1 MIYEQ
6 ALKEK
11 KKLEQRIKLLK
22 QQIQKLPDGKI
33 FCTHFGKYTKWYQ
46 TDGKTQIYI
55 PKKERRLAEELALK
69 KYLSLQLKNL
79 QQEKLAIE
87 YYLRH
92 HDTKA
97 EQAEKALYNTP
108 AYRELLSPNFKPIAQ
123 KLFEWQTAQYEKNNN
138 HPENLIHETVS
149 GIYVRSKSEEMID
162 MVLCKNQIP
171 FRYECK
177 LKLGDISLYPD
188 FTIRHPKTGE
198 TYYWEHFGLMDDTNY
213 SRNAFSKL
221 QHYASNGIIP
231 SIQLITTFETKN
243 HPLTINNVEEIVNQ
257 YFL

>member
-6 ALKEK
+6 MLKEK
-11 KKLEQRIKLLK
+11 KKIEEQINLLESQVN
-22 QQIQKLPDGKI
+22 QLPDGKI

-55 PKKERRLAEELALK
+55 PKKERHLAEQLALK

-97 EQAEKALYNTP
+97 EQAENSFHNTP
-108 AYRELLSPNFKPIAQ
+108 AYRELLSPYFKPISQ
-123 KLFEWQTAQYEKNNN
+123 ELFEWQNTQYETNDK
-138 HPENLIHETVS
+138 HPENLVHETVS

-162 MVLCKNQIP
+162 MVLYKNKIP
-171 FRYECK
+171 FRYECR
-177 LKLGDISLYPD
+177 LKLGDLSLYPD

-198 TYYWEHFGLMDDTNY
+198 TYYWEHFGLMDDANY
-213 SRNAFSKL
+213 SKNAFSKL
-221 QHYASNGIIP
+221 QHYTSNGIIP
-231 SIQLITTFETKN
+231 SIQLITTYETKN
-243 HPLTINNVEEIVNQ
+243 NPLTINNVEEIVNH

>member
-1 MIYEQ
+1 MAYEQ
-6 ALKEK
+6 MLKEK
-11 KKLEQRIKLLK
+11 KKLEQKIDLLQ
-22 QQIQKLPDGKI
+22 QQIKQLPEGKL
-33 FCTHFGKYTKWYQ
+33 FCTHNGKYTKWYQ
-46 TDGKTQIYI
+46 SDGKTQIYI
-55 PKKERRLAEELALK
+55 PKKERHLAEQLALK

-97 EQAEKALYNTP
+97 EQAEKSLYNTP
-108 AYRELLSPNFKPIAQ
+108 AYRELLSPYMKPTSEE
-123 KLFEWQTAQYEKNNN
+123 LCEWGNLHYDKNDN
-138 HPENLIHETVS
+138 HPENLVHKTVS

-162 MVLCKNQIP
+162 MVLYKNKIP
-171 FRYECK
+171 FRYECG
-177 LKLGDISLYPD
+177 LQLGDRLLYPD

-198 TYYWEHFGLMDDTNY
+198 TYYWEHFGLMDDASY
-213 SRNAFSKL
+213 SRTAFLKL

-231 SIQLITTFETKN
+231 SIQLITTYETKN
-243 HPLTINNVEEIVNQ
+243 NPLNINDIEEIVNH